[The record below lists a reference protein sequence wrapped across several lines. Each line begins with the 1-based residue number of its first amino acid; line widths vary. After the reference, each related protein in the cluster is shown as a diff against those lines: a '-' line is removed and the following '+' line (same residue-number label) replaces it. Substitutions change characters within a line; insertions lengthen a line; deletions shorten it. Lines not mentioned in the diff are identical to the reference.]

1 MVPIIIFVSGMNKMN
16 KTNAVRLLDVRKIP
30 YELTDYEV
38 DEEDLSAVTL
48 ARKIGQDPA
57 QIFKTLVLRG
67 DKTGIFVAVI
77 PGDAEVDLKKTARV
91 TGNKSSAM
99 VQMKELLPL
108 TGYIRGGC
116 SPLGM
121 KKNLPVFIHETCHIF
136 DRIFISAGIRG
147 MQIKIHPDDLIRLTG
162 AIVCNITE

>member
-1 MVPIIIFVSGMNKMN
+1 MN
-16 KTNAVRLLDVRKIP
+16 KTNAVRLLDARKIP
-30 YELTDYEV
+30 YALLEYEV
-38 DEEDLSAVTL
+38 DENDLRAVTL

-67 DKTGIFVAVI
+67 DKNGIFVAVI
-77 PGDAEVDLKKTARV
+77 PGDSEVDLKKAARV
-91 TGNKSSAM
+91 TGNKSAEM

-121 KKNLPVFIHETCHIF
+121 KKNYPVHIHETCLLY
-136 DRIFISAGIRG
+136 DRIFISAGTRG
-147 MQIKIHPDDLIRLTG
+147 MQIRINPEDLIRMTG
-162 AIVCNITE
+162 AVVCDISD